1 MNYQI
6 NNKNDLENFVTHN
19 WNKVNQYFDEKYSH
33 IPVPFYNSVDIR
45 ESLNKFAPVD
55 NNLYPAGFN
64 NICTLDFNITA
75 ERIKKEVLALDKST
89 KKIALIP
96 ESHTKNL
103 FYLDNLYSLYTLLSK
118 YNFEVDIISLDE
130 DLFEGSDELNL
141 VSKSGFDIRIL
152 KAKFENDIYSKN
164 GTYDLVVLNHDQSS
178 PIEIDWKKIEK
189 KVVPTPRLGWQV
201 RTKGA
206 HFLHYKTIADK
217 FCEQFS
223 IDPSLMQASFN
234 VAENIDFSTK
244 EGLEELAESVKSI
257 QSEVGTDKKIFIKAN
272 QGTYGMGIMVV
283 NGPDEILSMNRKKR
297 NKMDVGKNKIKF
309 TSVIVQEGVDTVLTH
324 DGGPAEIT
332 IYLIGG
338 KPVGGF
344 LRANP
349 LKDASGNLNA
359 RGMVYQKFCISEIHE
374 GFDHK
379 AKEGVYS
386 TIARISTI
394 AAGHEILNIQNQ
406 D

>member
-1 MNYQI
+1 MSYKIESKEQ
-6 NNKNDLENFVTHN
+6 LEEFVTHN
-19 WNKVNQYFDEKYSH
+19 WNKINQYFDDHYSD

-45 ESLNKFAPVD
+45 ESINKFAPVD

-75 ERIKKEVLALDKST
+75 ERIKKEIQKLNPDS

-103 FYLDNLYSLYTLLSK
+103 FYLDNLYSLHTLLSK
-118 YNFEVDIISLDE
+118 YDFEVDIVSLDE
-130 DLFEGSDELNL
+130 NLFEESDELKL
-141 VSKSGFDIRIL
+141 ISKSGHEL
-152 KAKFENDIYSKN
+152 KIMKARFEDDIYSKN
-164 GTYDLVVLNHDQSS
+164 GKYDLIVLNHDQSS
-178 PIEIDWKKIEK
+178 PIEIAWNKIEQ
-189 KVVPTPRLGWQV
+189 KVVPTPMLGWQV

-206 HFLHYKTIADK
+206 HFLYYKIIADK

-223 IDPSLMQASFN
+223 INPNLLQAKFN
-234 VAENIDFSTK
+234 VAENINFSTK
-244 EGLEELAESVKSI
+244 EGLEELATSVESI
-257 QSEVGTDKKIFIKAN
+257 QSEVGSDKKIFIKAN

-283 NGPDEILSMNRKKR
+283 NGPEEIFSMNRKKR